1 MISWLEW
8 PDEGIRLRRKRSLV
22 QYEKRLKAQV
32 EFWEYV
38 QFLFFRQWR
47 QLKAYVNS
55 LGILIFG
62 DMPIYVPWTA
72 PIPGPNPE
80 IFWLDRSR
88 RPVCVAAVRRI
99 TFRKPGSFGGT
110 PCMIGNF

>member
-1 MISWLEW
+1 
-8 PDEGIRLRRKRSLV
+8 
-22 QYEKRLKAQV
+22 
-32 EFWEYV
+32 
-38 QFLFFRQWR
+38 
-47 QLKAYVNS
+47 
-55 LGILIFG
+55 
-62 DMPIYVPWTA
+62 MPIYVAMDSADTWS
-72 PIPGPNPE
+72 NPE

>member
-1 MISWLEW
+1 M
-8 PDEGIRLRRKRSLV
+8 
-22 QYEKRLKAQV
+22 

-62 DMPIYVPWTA
+62 DMPIYVAMDSADTWS
-72 PIPGPNPE
+72 NPE
-80 IFWLDRSR
+80 IFWLTGAAGRYVWR
-88 RPVCVAAVRRI
+88 AVRRI